1 MDLSFRGYQD
11 IWWFSLSFLLFMF
24 QQIIYILVNVE
35 IMFKTRHIL
44 FKSAMAQ
51 PENTQSVLGLNHLK
65 G

>member
-1 MDLSFRGYQD
+1 MY
-11 IWWFSLSFLLFMF
+11 
-24 QQIIYILVNVE
+24 QQIIYILINVE